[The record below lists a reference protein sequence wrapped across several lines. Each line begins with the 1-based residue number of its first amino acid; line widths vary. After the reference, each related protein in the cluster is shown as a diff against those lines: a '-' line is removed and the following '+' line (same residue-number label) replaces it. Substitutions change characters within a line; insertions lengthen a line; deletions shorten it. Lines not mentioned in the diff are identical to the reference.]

1 MHDYQ
6 KDIEKQSSEIAK
18 LQKQLIAYSGDNS
31 EETKATIQKIQVD
44 LADAMDDLEETQY
57 EHYISEQK
65 KLLDN
70 LYDEYEAILNERLD
84 NIDALM
90 ADMISTINSNSAN
103 ISTTLQTQS
112 EKVGYDLSAAMRSI
126 WSNEGGG
133 YSIITKYG
141 ESFLT
146 QLTSVNDVITKIAYK
161 IGAMVKESDK
171 KADSTINSA
180 TPSTKTDPSAKPPA
194 PSAPASTPANNAPK
208 FTEDVK
214 RGVAAAIWIYGSKS
228 GMGKQ
233 SRQKR

>member
-1 MHDYQ
+1 M
-6 KDIEKQSSEIAK
+6 
-18 LQKQLIAYSGDNS
+18 DN
-31 EETKATIQKIQVD
+31 
-44 LADAMDDLEETQY
+44 LEETQY

-90 ADMISTINSNSAN
+90 ADMINTINQNSAN

-112 EKVGYDLSAAMRSI
+112 DKVGYDLTAAMKSI
-126 WSNEGGG
+126 WTNEGGAG
-133 YSIITKYG
+133 SIITKYG

-146 QLTSVNDVITKIAYK
+146 QMTSVNDVITKIAYK

-171 KADSTINSA
+171 KADSTISSA
-180 TPSTKTDPSAKPPA
+180 TPSTKTDTSAKPPTQA
-194 PSAPASTPANNAPK
+194 NTPAKQPTNNTPK
-208 FTEDVK
+208 FNEDVK

-228 GMGKQ
+228 GWGNNPDRK
-233 SRQKR
+233 KRLTAKLSI